1 MDEHLPD
8 YREALADGDGP
19 LGGKIAIAR
28 EGIEALERKLT
39 DIERAQ
45 SDLVERIERGEPVE
59 REMQS
64 QEAELKKLRLET
76 ERKRRIM
83 AAFLAQ
89 LERAPRS

>member
-19 LGGKIAIAR
+19 LGGKIALAR
-28 EGIEALERKLT
+28 EGIEALERKLA

-45 SDLVERIERGEPVE
+45 SDLAERIERGEPVE

-64 QEAELKKLRLET
+64 QVAELKKLRLET
-76 ERKRRIM
+76 DRKRRTL
-83 AAFLAQ
+83 AAYLAQ
-89 LERAPRS
+89 LEGASRN